1 MAPEIWKTFP
11 PVRRVVTGHDAN
23 GVAKVLI
30 DAPATNAKG
39 TEGRSTLMWITE
51 QNPAD
56 MAVGEKIEDMGARI
70 VGTPPPPNGT
80 RFCVI
85 DFPPGNHPHMHRT
98 ETIDYVIVIDG
109 EIEMDMDELDGEA
122 EGRRHHGP
130 ARHLPRLGQ
139 PQRQERPCCVCAGGR
154 KTARHRHAGA
164 RHRQRALNRRM
175 IMPGIRIAIA
185 AVVTALA
192 LAGAANAQTYPNAQ
206 VRLIV
211 PTSPGGVTDTMA
223 RIVAQRLTEQL
234 GQAVIVDNRAGGNGS
249 VGAIAVARA
258 PTDGLTLLVTSDAT
272 ITANPSL
279 SGKLGYS
286 AKDFT
291 PIIVLCRGTPVL
303 VVNGAVPANNVKEL
317 IALAKAKPGTLNY
330 GSYGVGTYAHLSME
344 EFKQRTGTDIVHI
357 PYRGASPAAQ
367 ALLAGDVS
375 MLLLNYSSI
384 AEHEKTGK
392 VKILAAAGD
401 KRAQVRPE
409 LPTIAEAGVPGFS
422 TTVWFAL
429 FGPANMPADLVA
441 KIHADVS
448 KVLDLPQS
456 KEFFEKNSFERVTD
470 SPAEFAKLVE
480 HNSQHW
486 DALIKQVGAKVD

>member
-1 MAPEIWKTFP
+1 MPGF
-11 PVRRVVTGHDAN
+11 
-23 GVAKVLI
+23 
-30 DAPATNAKG
+30 
-39 TEGRSTLMWITE
+39 
-51 QNPAD
+51 
-56 MAVGEKIEDMGARI
+56 RI
-70 VGTPPPPNGT
+70 V
-80 RFCVI
+80 
-85 DFPPGNHPHMHRT
+85 
-98 ETIDYVIVIDG
+98 
-109 EIEMDMDELDGEA
+109 
-122 EGRRHHGP
+122 
-130 ARHLPRLGQ
+130 
-139 PQRQERPCCVCAGGR
+139 
-154 KTARHRHAGA
+154 TA
-164 RHRQRALNRRM
+164 
-175 IMPGIRIAIA
+175 AI
-185 AVVTALA
+185 LA
-192 LAGAANAQTYPNAQ
+192 TLAFSADANAQTYPNAQ

-223 RIVAQRLTEQL
+223 RIVAQRLTEQF
-234 GQAVIVDNRAGGNGS
+234 GHAVIVDNRAGGNGS
-249 VGAIAVARA
+249 VGAIAVAHA
-258 PTDGLTLLVTSDAT
+258 PADGLTLLVTSDAT

-279 SGKLGYS
+279 SSKLGYN

-317 IALAKAKPGTLNY
+317 IALAKAKPGALNY

-357 PYRGASPAAQ
+357 PYRGAAPAAQ

-384 AEHEKTGK
+384 ADHEKTGK
-392 VKILAAAGD
+392 VKILAAAGS
-401 KRAQVRPE
+401 KRASVRPE

-456 KEFFEKNSFERVTD
+456 KEFFAKNSFERVMD

-480 HNSQHW
+480 HDSQHW
-486 DALIKQVGAKVD
+486 GALIKQVGAKID